1 MVEVRLHHIIPN
13 ALPPL
18 DSIVQWMESHLR
30 GELLE
35 EDEQTIGSAIAHFTS
50 NTPLPYM
57 GPVVEP
63 TLDSTAQSAAVALLR
78 RTRRITG
85 GQP

>member
-1 MVEVRLHHIIPN
+1 MAENRLIHIIPN

-18 DSIVQWMESHLR
+18 ENIVQWIESRLR

-35 EDEQTIGSAIAHFTS
+35 EDELVIRDAVAHFTA

-57 GPVVEP
+57 GP
-63 TLDSTAQSAAVALLR
+63 TQFILIA
-78 RTRRITG
+78 IKWCF
-85 GQP
+85 